1 MTAKKGSDPST
12 GSSSSGTEHRQSSSR
27 SDGMSDPLAR
37 WYNESASQSPYN
49 IIAEVP
55 EMEAASRHSKGHKGH
70 KKHGK

>member
-1 MTAKKGSDPST
+1 
-12 GSSSSGTEHRQSSSR
+12 
-27 SDGMSDPLAR
+27 MSDPLAR

>member
-1 MTAKKGSDPST
+1 MSAKKGSDPSN
-12 GSSSSGTEHRQSSSR
+12 GSSSSGTEHRHQSSSR
-27 SDGMSDPLAR
+27 AAGGMSDPLAR

-55 EMEAASRHSKGHKGH
+55 DMERHSKGHKGH